1 MNGNKSKN
9 ILQVILAPLTGKADV
24 EKTEK
29 FIEMLSKEQP
39 DIVALQ
45 EVNQSQN
52 EAELPDA
59 MLDGYIRCG
68 GFELPVRQDN
78 HAGYVVKELKK
89 RSIYYEWIWIS
100 AKTGYGK
107 YDEGMALLS
116 KKPIA
121 RVQQFLTSKTDD
133 CENWKTRRILG
144 IQPEGSSDWYS
155 RAAGKIPICWQKKK
169 MTVSQ

>member
-1 MNGNKSKN
+1 MK
-9 ILQVILAPLTGKADV
+9 LLTLNTHSLEEPGYV
-24 EKTEK
+24 EKTER

-52 EAELPDA
+52 EA
-59 MLDGYIRCG
+59 
-68 GFELPVRQDN
+68 ELPVRQDN

-133 CENWKTRRILG
+133 CKNWKTRRILG
-144 IQPEGSSDWYS
+144 IQPEGSSDWFL